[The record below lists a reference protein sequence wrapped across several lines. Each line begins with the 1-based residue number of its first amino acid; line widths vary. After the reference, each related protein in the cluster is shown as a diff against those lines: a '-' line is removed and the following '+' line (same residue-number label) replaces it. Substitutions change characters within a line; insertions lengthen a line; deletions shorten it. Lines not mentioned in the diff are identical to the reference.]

1 MIKSKALLTR
11 GKVDLAKG
19 VKEKMLDRA
28 FIRMR
33 ELSSTAANFQL
44 AQGELPKIGYQIRMQ
59 KEGIQGG
66 RAFLEELESGAAGF
80 PKGIMKEEWIKAE
93 KAWLTYSFIE
103 DMT

>member
-1 MIKSKALLTR
+1 LIKSKALLTR

-44 AQGELPKIGYQIRMQ
+44 AQGELPKIGY
-59 KEGIQGG
+59 
-66 RAFLEELESGAAGF
+66 
-80 PKGIMKEEWIKAE
+80 
-93 KAWLTYSFIE
+93 
-103 DMT
+103 

>member
-1 MIKSKALLTR
+1 
-11 GKVDLAKG
+11 
-19 VKEKMLDRA
+19 
-28 FIRMR
+28 
-33 ELSSTAANFQL
+33 
-44 AQGELPKIGYQIRMQ
+44 MQ